1 MVVIPVEKKIEWS
14 RPPAVLF
21 SLVIINIL
29 FFAFYQSGD
38 DDLLDRAVEIYT
50 DEQFDQLEYPAYK
63 AYQEQRDPDS
73 KIEKDDQFLVYYML
87 TDKEFREF
95 LEQNQ
100 DQYIDLRKQRR
111 WQRSMSEVDRILKEY
126 EDRQLS
132 LSTDKPT
139 FVTLFTH
146 QFLHADFSH
155 LFGNMVFLL
164 LTGFAVE
171 AALGHA
177 RFLIYYLISGLGAG
191 LLFTFTHSL
200 SGGASTNLVGASGAI
215 SGVMAM
221 YLALF
226 KFRKIEFFY
235 WVFVFTGYF
244 RAAAVII
251 LPAYILKELYMLFF
265 TEGANVAYTA
275 HIGGFLA
282 GAALVLATQLLANQK
297 IDDSYIEGEEEIQ
310 DPYLIALSGLYKNIA
325 ECDFKK
331 SWKQLGV
338 IKKQHPGKPELEDI
352 QLNLLYA
359 LNKDKAQ
366 EFLLNKL
373 VQEKVT
379 PHQAHALTTL
389 WSNLQDPKKAEFSFA
404 QLNGFARHAL
414 TADMPQISERI
425 FARLRKDKSAVDELA
440 VLARKI
446 GFYYDALEQ
455 GELAQQYRSA
465 AQDIMQ
471 ATQT

>member
-1 MVVIPVEKKIEWS
+1 
-14 RPPAVLF
+14 
-21 SLVIINIL
+21 
-29 FFAFYQSGD
+29 
-38 DDLLDRAVEIYT
+38 
-50 DEQFDQLEYPAYK
+50 
-63 AYQEQRDPDS
+63 
-73 KIEKDDQFLVYYML
+73 
-87 TDKEFREF
+87 
-95 LEQNQ
+95 
-100 DQYIDLRKQRR
+100 
-111 WQRSMSEVDRILKEY
+111 MSEVNRILEEY

-132 LSTDKPT
+132 LSTDKPS
-139 FVTLFTH
+139 FITLFTH
-146 QFLHADFSH
+146 QFLHADLSH

-200 SGGASTNLVGASGAI
+200 SGGAGTHLIGASGAI

-226 KFRKIEFFY
+226 RFRKIEFFY

-251 LPAYILKELYMLFF
+251 LPAYILKELYMLLF
-265 TEGANVAYTA
+265 TDGANVAYTA

-282 GAALVLATQLLANQK
+282 GAALVLATQLLANKK
-297 IDDSYIEGEEEIQ
+297 IDEGYIEGEEKVQ
-310 DPYLIALSGLYKNIA
+310 DPYLIALNSLYKNIA

-331 SWKQLGV
+331 SWKQLGL
-338 IKKQHPGKPELEDI
+338 IKKQYPGKPELDDI

-366 EFLLNKL
+366 EFLLKKL

-379 PHQAHALTTL
+379 PHQAHALTSF
-389 WSNLQDPKKAEFSFA
+389 WNSLQDPKKSEFSSI

-414 TADMPQISERI
+414 TADKPQISERI
-425 FARLRKDKSAVDELA
+425 FARLRKDKSSVNELA
-440 VLARKI
+440 ILARQI
-446 GFYYDALEQ
+446 GTYYDAIEQ
-455 GELAQQYRSA
+455 GELAQQYQSA
-465 AQDIMQ
+465 AHDIMQ
-471 ATQT
+471 AAQT